1 MILALL
7 IQLLSFILSSAPV
20 SYTNESL
27 LSPPTECGPGY
38 TNHADEEDE
47 AMADFS
53 EYRESGENVDRA
65 VQHALRET
73 DPAPLAMAM
82 VTMAPEDRQI
92 ILRNMSKRASGMLI
106 KDIEELERQKP
117 GTYDRASAAR
127 QEEFLRK
134 VKRFHRLV
142 TENERLTPA
151 ELPRLT
157 WEDEEGLIRG
167 LVALKRYATRNGAAS
182 LEPLLSREL
191 HPLLRKGIGLY
202 VDGWDPAVVQSVLEQ
217 MRDEQAGH
225 HYRGRLLPLRPRPP
239 PDRGGEAWG
248 IPPLEAGE

>member
-1 MILALL
+1 
-7 IQLLSFILSSAPV
+7 
-20 SYTNESL
+20 
-27 LSPPTECGPGY
+27 
-38 TNHADEEDE
+38 
-47 AMADFS
+47 MADFS

-117 GTYDRASAAR
+117 GTYDHASAAR

-217 MRDEQAGH
+217 MRESLLVAHRNRMDIIIEGVSSLFGH
-225 HYRGRLLPLRPRPP
+225 DLPQIVEEKLGAFRLSRQGNEPSRGS
-239 PDRGGEAWG
+239 
-248 IPPLEAGE
+248 